1 MRLLANP
8 LLSFT
13 FLAAFASAATA
24 YEPPRIAL
32 AATDNGLVHFDV
44 AGTWP
49 DTCPPQLLDVSA
61 QGRDVLLLATRE
73 TEGCH
78 ATPTPYAF
86 SSTARPREQLLPED
100 GIHHVRLQVEGSLE
114 RDPMLAGFALLRVG
128 DAAPG
133 LALETGFWWAEQ
145 GGEFGA
151 GPGLGLSVET
161 QAGLISLSVMGY
173 GAHGDSAW
181 YFGAGE
187 LADGVAH
194 LDLGQFEGGAGPFA
208 RYAAPEAIALS
219 GFVDV
224 ETLTPSRAI
233 LWFSRAD
240 ARSGEIDLRPLSIV
254 RFSFAQ
260 EPGDALL
267 GRWLVA
273 GAEAGMR
280 QTRWIEFTRG
290 ETFEGGF
297 VLHDASGATT
307 LQCDTPH
314 GQPGS
319 PPAICRMETADGDA
333 IEFTDV
339 AFRRLSGWDGDA
351 RRTIAFRLD

>member
-1 MRLLANP
+1 MRLSAKLTSA
-8 LLSFT
+8 L
-13 FLAAFASAATA
+13 FLFAALPAAAFEPARIDLVVTEAGQA
-24 YEPPRIAL
+24 YFS
-32 AATDNGLVHFDV
+32 VS
-44 AGTWP
+44 GTWP
-49 DTCPPQLLDVSA
+49 DTCPPRMTGMAVE
-61 QGRDVLLLATRE
+61 GRDVSLLAARE
-73 TEGCH
+73 TVGCRP
-78 ATPTPYAF
+78 TPTPYHLASTQ
-86 SSTARPREQLLPED
+86 SSLDELLPEA
-100 GIHHVRLQVEGSLE
+100 GTHRVRLQLE
-114 RDPMLAGFALLRVG
+114 EDGRSAIAGFALVNAGAL
-128 DAAPG
+128 PG
-133 LALETGFWWAEQ
+133 PALETGFWWAEQ

-173 GAHGDSAW
+173 DARGDSAW

-187 LADGVAH
+187 LADGIAH

-233 LWFSRAD
+233 LWFSRAE
-240 ARSGEIDLRPLSIV
+240 AATGKIDLRPLSIV

-273 GAEAGMR
+273 GAEAGTR
-280 QTRWIEFTRG
+280 DTRWIDFVRSEA
-290 ETFEGGF
+290 FEGGF
-297 VLHDASGATT
+297 VLHDAQGAAT
-307 LQCDTPH
+307 LQCDTSP

-339 AFRRLSGWDGDA
+339 AFRRLSGWDGGT
-351 RRTIAFRLD
+351 RRVVAFRLD

>member
-1 MRLLANP
+1 MRLLSKC
-8 LLSFT
+8 LLAFT
-13 FLAAFASAATA
+13 LPTVFASAALA
-24 YEPPRIAL
+24 FEPPRISL
-32 AATDNGLVHFDV
+32 GSTSEGRVHFDV
-44 AGTWP
+44 AGIWP
-49 DTCPPQLLDVSA
+49 DTCPPQLLDISA
-61 QGRDVLLLATRE
+61 QGRDVLLMATRE
-73 TEGCH
+73 TEGCR

-86 SSTARPREQLLPED
+86 SSTSLPRAQLLPED
-100 GIHHVRLQVEGSLE
+100 GIHRVRLQIEGSLE
-114 RDPMLAGFALLRVG
+114 HDPMLAGFALVRVG
-128 DAAPG
+128 DTMPG
-133 LALETGFWWAEQ
+133 LALEAGFWWAEQ

-161 QAGLISLSVMGY
+161 QAGMISLSVMGY
-173 GAHGDSAW
+173 GDRGDSAW

-187 LADGVAH
+187 LSDGIAH

-224 ETLTPSRAI
+224 ETLTPSRAV

-240 ARSGEIDLRPLSIV
+240 AANGKIDLRPLSIM

-267 GRWLVA
+267 GRWLIA
-273 GAEAGMR
+273 GAEADLRG
-280 QTRWIEFTRG
+280 TRWIEFVRS

-297 VLHDASGATT
+297 VLHDAGNTAT
-307 LQCDTPH
+307 LQCDTPSS
-314 GQPGS
+314 QPGS
-319 PPAICRMETADGDA
+319 PPAICRMETVDGDA

-339 AFRRLSGWDGDA
+339 AFRRLSGWDADA
-351 RRTIAFRLD
+351 RRTVAFRLD